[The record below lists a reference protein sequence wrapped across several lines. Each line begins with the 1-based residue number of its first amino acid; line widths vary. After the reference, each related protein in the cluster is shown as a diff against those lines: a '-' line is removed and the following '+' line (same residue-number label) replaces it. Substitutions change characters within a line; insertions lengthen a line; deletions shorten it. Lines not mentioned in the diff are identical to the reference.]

1 MGFLGGLFG
10 RSRDRHEVVKDRCM
24 ECGMTKGVHTDW
36 CTASAQAAAAPPEPE
51 EPGAS
56 VDDASDDVMPPA

>member
-10 RSRDRHEVVKDRCM
+10 RSRDSDSITKDRCA

-36 CTASAQAAAAPPEPE
+36 CSVGAKARAPRADTTDVAE
-51 EPGAS
+51 EAGGDEA
-56 VDDASDDVMPPA
+56 VPPM